1 MTTYTFNGPA
11 LRQLRQERKIS
22 QVALAGALGL
32 ANTSVSHYETGRVTP
47 PAPTLFA
54 LAELL
59 DVEPADLM
67 TRAEVAQ

>member
-1 MTTYTFNGPA
+1 MTSFKFNGPA
-11 LRQLRQERKIS
+11 LRQFRQDRKIS
-22 QVALAGALGL
+22 QVDVADALGL

-59 DVEPADLM
+59 DVEPAALM
-67 TRAEVAQ
+67 TRAEVAA